1 MIRQYLWKKRKI
13 LSGFLRTYI
22 RKSGEPYDPAPWFDK
37 FYETGVSDRQTIANE
52 KDTVSSRYHYAS
64 VELLIT
70 RHFVN
75 HQISLKGSSV
85 FDIGSGAGHWLDF
98 YKGIGAE
105 RCAGIDVSEG
115 PVSHLREK
123 YRDDNTVQIN
133 KGLFQDYLDSSKEK
147 YDIINAIGVIFHVV
161 NDSEWRRG
169 LAAIAKSLSDGG
181 QLVVGG
187 HFGFLN
193 NVNVQFDAENKV
205 NKRLRS
211 RASWTKELK
220 KLGFRNFNFCYNNS
234 YLFIRDTL
242 PENNILIAT
251 K

>member
-1 MIRQYLWKKRKI
+1 MIRQYFWKKRKI
-13 LSGFLRTYI
+13 LNGFLRTYVH
-22 RKSGEPYDPAPWFDK
+22 KSGEPYEPAPWFDK

-52 KDTVSSRYHYAS
+52 KDPVSSRYHYAS
-64 VELLIT
+64 LELLIT
-70 RHFVN
+70 RHFFN
-75 HQISLKGSSV
+75 HRISLSGSSV

-105 RCAGIDVSEG
+105 RCSGIDVSEG

-123 YRDDNTVQIN
+123 YRGDNAVQIN
-133 KGLFQDYLDSSKEK
+133 RGLFQDYLEASNEK

-161 NDSEWRRG
+161 SDSEWKRG
-169 LAAIAKSLSDGG
+169 LKAIARSLSAGG
-181 QLVVGG
+181 HLVVGG
-187 HFGFLN
+187 HFGLLN

-211 RASWTKELK
+211 KSSWTKELK
-220 KLGFRNFNFCYNNS
+220 NLGFRDWKFYRNNA
-234 YLFIRDTL
+234 YLFIDDPL
-242 PENNILIAT
+242 PENNILVAT